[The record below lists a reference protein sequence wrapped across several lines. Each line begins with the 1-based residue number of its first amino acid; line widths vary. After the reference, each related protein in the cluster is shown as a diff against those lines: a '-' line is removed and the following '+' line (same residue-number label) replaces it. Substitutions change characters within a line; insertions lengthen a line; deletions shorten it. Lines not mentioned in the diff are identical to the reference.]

1 MARIPRKDILDRLHG
16 MIDRGEPIIGG
27 GAGTG
32 LSAKCEEAGG
42 IDLIVIYNSGRY
54 RMAGRGSLAGLL
66 AYGNANDVV
75 LEMAREVLPVVKK
88 TPVLAGVNGTDPFL
102 ILDDFLHRLGE
113 LGFSG
118 VQNFPTVGI
127 IDGLFRQNLEET
139 GMGYGHEVEM
149 IRAAHEHDLLTTPY
163 VFNERE
169 AIADGRGRRRHHRL
183 PHGPDDRRQH
193 RRRDRAE
200 ARRLRAAHQ
209 GLVGGGAPRS
219 MQGHHRAVPR
229 RADRHARGCRRSSWR
244 SAPNAMA
251 STEPRAWS
259 ACRPS
264 RRSSK
269 PHVNSRR
276 SEDRREDPMSGAQF
290 GTFIL
295 GLVVVAIVV
304 AIVVWL
310 FNWLY
315 LRSSKERA
323 FVRTGPGRAE
333 GGDERRRLRAAHR
346 ARGHPGQHEHAQRLE
361 VARGRDKALI
371 TRDRMRVDVLSEFYV
386 RVQAS
391 DDAIAAA
398 AQTLGQ
404 RTMQPDALRELIE
417 GKFVDALRTVAAE
430 MTMEEMHEKRGEY
443 VRRVRT
449 VVAADLLQNG
459 LELETVSLTQLDQTA
474 MEYFNP
480 SNAFDA
486 EGLTRLTEQIER
498 RKKIRNDIEQDTM
511 IEIRNKN
518 LDTERQ
524 ALEIDRALEHAR
536 LAQEQ
541 DLETQRAAQR
551 AEIARERA
559 DKDQDAERAQIT
571 VAPVDRAGAHR
582 LGAGGR
588 GAAHRQGA
596 RGRGAR
602 RSGAAR
608 RSSSPSRSGRSPS
621 PSSRGPSRS
630 AQAEADKAR
639 ALAVTAEEQV
649 FTARETEMAQRRK
662 SVELIVAQQ
671 EAERDALRLTVAA
684 GAEKAAAADRGAA
697 VRAEAEAEADADKI
711 RSLATRIRLEVD
723 AEGTRLMNEAQ
734 NLLSADARLSAMRHE
749 ARSTSSRPSSANRSS
764 RWSASRAS
772 RSSMSTGW
780 AAAAAAAAG
789 STAATSAAAWP
800 TASSIRRLRFRAQA
814 PLIDQLP
821 REIGVQGGDV
831 GRVAQGLLDRTQG
844 SSGPPVPARTPGSS
858 PRQKGGRG
866 SGPWSEV
873 TV

>member
-1 MARIPRKDILDRLHG
+1 
-16 MIDRGEPIIGG
+16 
-27 GAGTG
+27 
-32 LSAKCEEAGG
+32 
-42 IDLIVIYNSGRY
+42 
-54 RMAGRGSLAGLL
+54 
-66 AYGNANDVV
+66 
-75 LEMAREVLPVVKK
+75 
-88 TPVLAGVNGTDPFL
+88 
-102 ILDDFLHRLGE
+102 
-113 LGFSG
+113 
-118 VQNFPTVGI
+118 
-127 IDGLFRQNLEET
+127 
-139 GMGYGHEVEM
+139 
-149 IRAAHEHDLLTTPY
+149 
-163 VFNERE
+163 
-169 AIADGRGRRRHHRL
+169 
-183 PHGPDDRRQH
+183 
-193 RRRDRAE
+193 
-200 ARRLRAAHQ
+200 
-209 GLVGGGAPRS
+209 
-219 MQGHHRAVPR
+219 
-229 RADRHARGCRRSSWR
+229 
-244 SAPNAMA
+244 
-251 STEPRAWS
+251 
-259 ACRPS
+259 
-264 RRSSK
+264 
-269 PHVNSRR
+269 
-276 SEDRREDPMSGAQF
+276 MSGAQF

-323 FVRTGPGRAE
+323 FVRTGLAGQKVVMN
-333 GGDERRRLRAAHR
+333 GGAFVL
-346 ARGHPGQHEHAQRLE
+346 PIVHEVIPVNMNTLRLE
-361 VARGRDKALI
+361 VSRGRDKALI

-386 RVQAS
+386 RVQAT

-571 VAPVDRAGAHR
+571 ARQSIEQARIASERAVEEQR
-582 LGAGGR
+582 ISKEREVEELEI
-588 GAAHRQGA
+588 
-596 RGRGAR
+596 AR
-602 RSGAAR
+602 RKAIELAEQER
-608 RSSSPSRSGRSPS
+608 AVAVAEQSRAQSV
-621 PSSRGPSRS
+621 

-639 ALAVTAEEQV
+639 AIAVTEEERV

-734 NLLSADARLSAMRHE
+734 NLLSADARLSAMRMKLIDKLE
-749 ARSTSSRPSSANRSS
+749 AIIRESVKPMERIEGIKILHVDGLGGGSGGSGGRVDSGDVGGGLADSVVNSA
-764 RWSASRAS
+764 
-772 RSSMSTGW
+772 
-780 AAAAAAAAG
+780 
-789 STAATSAAAWP
+789 
-800 TASSIRRLRFRAQA
+800 LRFRAQA
-814 PLIDQLP
+814 PLIDQLL
-821 REIGVQGGDV
+821 REIGIQGGDV

-844 SSGPPVPARTPGSS
+844 SSGPPVPARTPG
-858 PRQKGGRG
+858 
-866 SGPWSEV
+866 E
-873 TV
+873 